1 METIIAVCITAGVTL
16 VVCLINNYSQ
26 SNRIV
31 AKVETSFKVAQAVTD
46 TKIEELTREVRE
58 HNNFARR
65 MPVVENEIKHIG
77 DEIEHIEKDVSTLQ
91 GYHKQQ

>member
-1 METIIAVCITAGVTL
+1 MEMILTACITGVVTL
-16 VVCLINNYSQ
+16 LVCLINNHSQ
-26 SNRIV
+26 SNKIV

-58 HNNFARR
+58 HNNFAKR

-77 DEIEHIEKDVSTLQ
+77 GEISHMEDEISVLQ